1 MINIERRT
9 LFDIIDG
16 YDRAST
22 TPVNGS
28 ERPHQAYDTYLNA
41 AAWAASQTVI
51 NGMYTT
57 ITNIEPDNE
66 YTNRATTSI
75 DTEPYTLNA
84 EMLYHHFNIPPEPN
98 TFAII
103 IDDCAPQAEITEQEL
118 LDFLNG
124 KDDADA
130 NR

>member
-1 MINIERRT
+1 MIKIERRT

-22 TPVNGS
+22 TPANRDW
-28 ERPHQAYDTYLNA
+28 RPHQAYNTYLNA

-51 NGMYTT
+51 NSMNTT
-57 ITNIEPDNE
+57 ITNIEPDDE
-66 YTNRATTSI
+66 YSNRRAYIISS
-75 DTEPYTLNA
+75 ESL
-84 EMLYHHFNIPPEPN
+84 LCQLGLSPEPD
-98 TFAII
+98 TVSAI
-103 IDDCAPQAEITEQEL
+103 IDDYAPQTEITEQEL

-124 KDDADA
+124 KDDANA